1 MKTIEQVVD
10 QIRAWEMFAG
20 ESFCDYFLD
29 AYSYHDEWIIFL
41 KGKGFHEVVQK
52 IEADVYILGDGT
64 ILPCTDQQL
73 KFEPH
78 TSARYDQGL
87 DWEEDVY
94 RKDVALWAEYIL
106 ADADILQEFEEWL
119 LENQR

>member
-1 MKTIEQVVD
+1 MNQ
-10 QIRAWEMFAG
+10 
-20 ESFCDYFLD
+20 C
-29 AYSYHDEWIIFL
+29 
-41 KGKGFHEVVQK
+41 
-52 IEADVYILGDGT
+52 DGT

-106 ADADILQEFEEWL
+106 ANADILQEFEEWL
-119 LENQR
+119 LESQR